1 VSWWLPSTC
10 YREVQ
15 HLNVVEA
22 ECQFARRTPDL
33 LRLHKSCLSCAL
45 HVVLW
50 RCAIHLLT
58 RNQSQY
64 FVSVFRLASRYIK
77 RWRRAS
83 GRYQRT
89 VEGEVTRSA
98 RKSYV
103 CRKLRLGVVVFS
115 LVLAIAGRL
124 PSLGLMYTNIIFG
137 VETGSCWGISSRSF
151 LRLRIFKYCERERE
165 REDPKKLAGLLTG
178 QQGFGELHART
189 EEHHG
194 SDDFKDSS
202 QIVSH
207 LHNTGGFPTTL
218 HQAYVRCF
226 LQAD

>member
-1 VSWWLPSTC
+1 
-10 YREVQ
+10 
-15 HLNVVEA
+15 VVEA

-165 REDPKKLAGLLTG
+165 RRSEEASWTSHWAARLWRAARSNRGASRKRRLQGLITNCKPPT
-178 QQGFGELHART
+178 QYWWF
-189 EEHHG
+189 
-194 SDDFKDSS
+194 SNNSS
-202 QIVSH
+202 PSICKVLS
-207 LHNTGGFPTTL
+207 PS
-218 HQAYVRCF
+218 
-226 LQAD
+226 